1 MFLTELCFHRSCA
14 CNCSCCWPK
23 MMQMLSCRRAKLQR
37 KDNTGSQ
44 TCLFTRCKSGT
55 VTTRSSA
62 TSSLSCSSHLPREC
76 RSHRRFI
83 WTAQDRYSRQ
93 EKAQGK
99 RKTLASVTKTPCV
112 EIQARLHTK
121 ERRHFHLLEAPRLPV
136 TAQLAR
142 FILQPRRCR
151 HFTWRSHRHTHRT
164 CVFRSLAH
172 QLLRSSKA
180 AAQGS
185 SAPPSLLPWT
195 MTNSV
200 VVELQMQKSFDQ
212 TDSSSRRSMRKPTI
226 I

>member
-14 CNCSCCWPK
+14 CNCSCCCPK
-23 MMQMLSCRRAKLQR
+23 MTQMLSCERAKLQR

-62 TSSLSCSSHLPREC
+62 ILSLSCSNHLPREC

-83 WTAQDRYSRQ
+83 WIAQDRYSRR
-93 EKAQGK
+93 EKTQGK
-99 RKTLASVTKTPCV
+99 RNTLSSVMKMRCV

-121 ERRHFHLLEAPRLPV
+121 ERRHFRLLEAPRLPV
-136 TAQLAR
+136 TVQLAR

-151 HFTWRSHRHTHRT
+151 HFTWRSRRRTHRT
-164 CVFRSLAH
+164 CIFRSLAH
-172 QLLRSSKA
+172 QLLHSSKV

-195 MTNSV
+195 VTNSV
-200 VVELQMQKSFDQ
+200 VVELQMQESFDQ
-212 TDSSSRRSMRKPTI
+212 ANSSSRRSMRKPTMI
-226 I
+226 